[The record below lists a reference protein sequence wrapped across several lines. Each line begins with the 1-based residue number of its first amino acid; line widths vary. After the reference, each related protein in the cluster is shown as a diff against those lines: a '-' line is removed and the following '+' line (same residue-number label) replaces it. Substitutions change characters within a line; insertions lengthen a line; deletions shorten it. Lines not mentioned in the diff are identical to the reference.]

1 MLVRELIALLMEV
14 NPEGDMDVEMAMND
28 EYQYGIEPRDVREVM
43 EEDSDGFRRHYVVI
57 GE

>member
-43 EEDSDGFRRHYVVI
+43 EEDSDGRRRHYVVI